1 MYLDGLLKNLD
12 TVQEDC
18 KENQH
23 NTKKKT
29 TKKQKDYLHV
39 KKYISSYFPCE
50 ILSISNVYLGD
61 NRLLNLVI
69 TL

>member
-18 KENQH
+18 KETQH
-23 NTKKKT
+23 NTKKKQ
-29 TKKQKDYLHV
+29 KKNKKIIYMW

>member
-1 MYLDGLLKNLD
+1 MYLDGLLVFLFERTAKKPNKIQKN
-12 TVQEDC
+12 
-18 KENQH
+18 
-23 NTKKKT
+23 KK